1 MQKID
6 NIEIKN
12 FKSIRHQ
19 KIEGCR
25 RINVFIGYP
34 NVGKSNILEALSLF
48 SIDEPDADFSS
59 FVRAE
64 ELTTL
69 FFDGNVN
76 EEIEI
81 SINNENRMIASLSES
96 NKEIRFDWQLSGD
109 GASFEKMGP
118 GVQQPIFHMLSFYKT
133 RDINII
139 SKWDSI
145 FKRQARSNDFYK
157 ELGKGYLASIK
168 KYSFQKNILY
178 SSHRYDSLSVPNGEN
193 IFDIIYTHSNI
204 RKEIA
209 GLFEIYDLKLLYN
222 STEKQFSILKS
233 LSEDVIFTIPY
244 KLVADTLQRLIF
256 YKTAIE
262 SNSNSILLFEEPEAH
277 MFPPYISK
285 FAGAV
290 WDSNT
295 NQFFMATHSAVVI
308 NDFLENCKDEL
319 NIYWVFYQQG
329 ETKIKKL
336 TDENLDTIY
345 NMGTESVFYN
355 LEKFSIDE
363 NTVHA

>member
-6 NIEIKN
+6 IIEIKN
-12 FKSIRHQ
+12 FKSISHQ
-19 KIEGCR
+19 KIEGCK

-168 KYSFQKNILY
+168 KYSFQRDILY
-178 SSHRYDSLSVPNGEN
+178 SSNKYDSLSVANGEN
-193 IFDIIYTHSNI
+193 LFDIIYTHPEI
-204 RKEIA
+204 RREIA
-209 GLFEIYDLKLLYN
+209 SLFESYNLKLLYN
-222 STEKQFSILKS
+222 STEKKFSILKS
-233 LSEDVIFTIPY
+233 LSDEVIFTIPY
-244 KLVADTLQRLIF
+244 GLVADTLQRLIF
-256 YKTAIE
+256 YKTAIL
-262 SNSNSILLFEEPEAH
+262 SNKNSILLFEEPEAH

-285 FAGAV
+285 FTNDV
-290 WDSNT
+290 IYDENK
-295 NQFFMATHSAVVI
+295 NQFFITTHSPFVL
-308 NDFLENCKDEL
+308 NDFMDNLKSDEL
-319 NIYWVFYQQG
+319 AIYIVSYKKQTG
-329 ETKIKKL
+329 EIELQFKTPLASESAEVAKFKL
-336 TDENLDTIY
+336 LLST
-345 NMGTESVFYN
+345 F
-355 LEKFSIDE
+355 KFL
-363 NTVHA
+363 N